1 MERTDHVG
9 NETSL
14 ILVADADVARLFIRR
29 QAGAP
34 LEELPFPLP
43 EALASGARASAGRAC
58 DDEEIHCGTPAHG
71 QLLAAAA
78 LASEAARQ
86 RRASRLV
93 ICAPPH
99 ALCAI
104 RDGLDRATRRLLACE
119 LTRNVAHDPVSAI
132 DVWLG
137 RHQV

>member
-1 MERTDHVG
+1 MERADHVG
-9 NETSL
+9 NENAL

-29 QAGAP
+29 RPGAV

-43 EALASGARASAGRAC
+43 TTVVSGATASPARTC
-58 DDEEIHCGTPAHG
+58 DDEKILCGTPVHG
-71 QLLAAAA
+71 QLLAVAA
-78 LASEAARQ
+78 SVGQAARQ
-86 RRASRLV
+86 SRASQLV

-104 RDGLDRATRRLLACE
+104 RDGLDSATRRLLACE

-132 DVWLG
+132 DAWLG
-137 RHQV
+137 RHQI